1 MLFIKTVAIPC
12 AADLP
17 CFTGADCDEL
27 IGHLYLSRN
36 REPLIAYESSEFLSV
51 LFHRLRDPKTWEGY
65 SCLWR
70 LNLALDSIYIKLT
83 LAYSVLSCRQFTHD
97 HCSCLIPLKASKQ
110 LQHLWFVLGP
120 LERLGKGCPK
130 HLLLHY
136 CRARLMIRRIIWKM
150 MAGGT
155 A

>member
-51 LFHRLRDPKTWEGY
+51 LFHRLRDPKTREGY

-83 LAYSVLSCRQFTHD
+83 LECSVLSCRQFTHD

-110 LQHLWFVLGP
+110 LQRLWFVLGP
-120 LERLGKGCPK
+120 SER
-130 HLLLHY
+130 LLHY

-150 MAGGT
+150 MARET
-155 A
+155 V